1 MHGKRTILAFIPLID
16 FFISMK
22 MAFGKIVSTT
32 YLILSIIACVLY
44 YFGIP
49 ILLYV
54 IVVLFIISVFIN
66 VFKFF
71 SKKYDLFII
80 EPSIKTDGLESNNAF
95 TAEVPKEKKN
105 FSFFKKKKK
114 NNDTNHFINSNS
126 STNFDQPYL
135 DSQNDIL
142 DLSYDDKNITV
153 STSLQSNENNNDL
166 FNVSV
171 GEIANT
177 GNNTDSSLDS
187 NNMSNESTNNENGD
201 SDLYKFFH

>member
-1 MHGKRTILAFIPLID
+1 M
-16 FFISMK
+16 
-22 MAFGKIVSTT
+22 
-32 YLILSIIACVLY
+32 
-44 YFGIP
+44 
-49 ILLYV
+49 
-54 IVVLFIISVFIN
+54 
-66 VFKFF
+66 
-71 SKKYDLFII
+71 
-80 EPSIKTDGLESNNAF
+80 
-95 TAEVPKEKKN
+95 
-105 FSFFKKKKK
+105 
-114 NNDTNHFINSNS
+114 
-126 STNFDQPYL
+126 DQPYL

-142 DLSYDDKNITV
+142 DFSYDDKNITA